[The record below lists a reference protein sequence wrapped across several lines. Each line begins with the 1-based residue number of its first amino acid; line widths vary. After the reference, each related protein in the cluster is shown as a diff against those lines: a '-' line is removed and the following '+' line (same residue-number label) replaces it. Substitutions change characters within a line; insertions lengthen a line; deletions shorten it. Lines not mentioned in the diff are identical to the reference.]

1 MIILF
6 LSFLMKLR
14 KFNPPRGGKKYY
26 LNNLLISLCLNSNDN
41 GNEPCPEG
49 LSLVTFVLPLLKQ
62 ICYGA
67 PGWKVTQNKNPENPV
82 NPVLNKFLKKES
94 NPFL

>member
-1 MIILF
+1 
-6 LSFLMKLR
+6 MKLR

-49 LSLVTFVLPLLKQ
+49 LSLVTFV
-62 ICYGA
+62 
-67 PGWKVTQNKNPENPV
+67 WKVIKNKNPRNPV
-82 NPVLNKFLKKES
+82 NPVQNKYKKDS